1 MTAKIFGILCSL
13 VLMIFAMPAESQ
25 VSRASCGNPDPDI
38 SIAACTRKI
47 ESDAADLKAG
57 RGMMQ
62 AAAARLATDYD
73 SRGVAYA
80 QKGLY
85 DQAIADYNQ
94 AISLSPRDFPVAYFN
109 RGSAYNNQGL
119 DDLAIRDYTTA
130 IAQEPEGE
138 GPNLKLAD
146 MYDYRGNAYEH
157 KGLRRSHRRF
167 HHGDFAQFRLG
178 KRLPKSGQ

>member
-57 RGMMQ
+57 RCMMQ

-119 DDLAIRDYTTA
+119 DDLAIRDPALIRSLTQNTP
-130 IAQEPEGE
+130 EPISRSG
-138 GPNLKLAD
+138 GVMVCIVALAC
-146 MYDYRGNAYEH
+146 
-157 KGLRRSHRRF
+157 
-167 HHGDFAQFRLG
+167 FARQPR
-178 KRLPKSGQ
+178 P